1 MMQLSIGWPQSI
13 PVFPGAAKLV
23 AHSPVLVDDRWDRPR
38 RLELL
43 RTSRHPGTG
52 LDLPHRRAVSPR
64 NNEKYYRPVL
74 AWAKKKTGGPEVHRW
89 MEALRLV

>member
-13 PVFPGAAKLV
+13 PVFPAAAKLV

-74 AWAKKKTGGPEVHRW
+74 A
-89 MEALRLV
+89 